1 MSVRRPRLKYF
12 LSFLV
17 VRLADAGWRSLAG
30 PAWLLPGPGASGL
43 PRAVTAPSSSST
55 ELLHSTVSYR
65 SSPVTPTHSR
75 LRLINPI
82 SYRGSGVRSDR
93 GRYWWAGLR
102 TLVACFLRTRLFCHL
117 WSRCG
122 RDSEGE
128 GPEEGKEELEKVTFV
143 FCAVIAGADCS
154 VAK

>member
-75 LRLINPI
+75 LRLINSK
-82 SYRGSGVRSDR
+82 SYRSGEAPWCLTGAVIDERVSGHLSPVFWERVCFVTCDLDVVEIVRVR
-93 GRYWWAGLR
+93 GRRRERKSWKRWLLCLCCNCRG
-102 TLVACFLRTRLFCHL
+102 CLFC
-117 WSRCG
+117 C
-122 RDSEGE
+122 
-128 GPEEGKEELEKVTFV
+128 
-143 FCAVIAGADCS
+143 
-154 VAK
+154 